1 MSSPEPCTWRKASGS
16 YANGNR
22 VEVASLPDG
31 QIGVRHSKDP
41 GGPVLTFTP
50 SAWAAFLNK
59 VRDGEFAE
67 RS

>member
-1 MSSPEPCTWRKASGS
+1 MTTTQPRWRKASAS
-16 YANGNR
+16 YANGNC

-31 QIGVRHSKDP
+31 QIGVRDSKDP
-41 GGPVLTFTP
+41 CGPVLTLTP
-50 SAWAAFLNK
+50 SAWAAFLNN